1 MSTPTDRKA
10 AGRTPPTAETLRRRS
25 REALAALAVQFL
37 LGMAVNLIG
46 IPSGV
51 FAYVVDG
58 ILLGLHILVGI
69 GIIVVGIRLQIVAGR
84 IGLGERQAL
93 WGMIS
98 VSVAFLAGVA
108 TFTGIEWFSYLMA
121 VGFLAASGF
130 YVATYVLGVKG
141 ALTTPAAPSSPG
153 GAA

>member
-1 MSTPTDRKA
+1 MSTPTDRRA
-10 AGRTPPTAETLRRRS
+10 AGPLPTADTLRRRS
-25 REALAALAVQFL
+25 REALSALGLQFL

-46 IPSGV
+46 TPSGV
-51 FAYVVDG
+51 FASAVDG
-58 ILLGLHILVGI
+58 ILLSLHILVGI

-108 TFTGIEWFSYLMA
+108 TMFTGSEWFSYLMA
-121 VGFLAASGF
+121 VGFLAAAGF